1 VKITAKYLTV
11 ALIVLLSV
19 GVLSTLTISISREVK
34 SSVYQNSLE
43 IVRRDLENRITL
55 GEKTNDKRFNDLSYK
70 LDSDA
75 YVNKRRLDL
84 LEKEIELLREEI
96 RILKGR
102 KGI

>member
-1 VKITAKYLTV
+1 MKITAKYLTV